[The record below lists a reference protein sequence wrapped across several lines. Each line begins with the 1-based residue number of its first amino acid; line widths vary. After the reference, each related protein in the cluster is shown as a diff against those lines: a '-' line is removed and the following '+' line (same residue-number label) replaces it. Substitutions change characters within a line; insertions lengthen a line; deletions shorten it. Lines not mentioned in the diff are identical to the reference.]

1 MLAGLWLM
9 GCGGALAATGQPDSA
24 EPQAEDFPA
33 SELEGL
39 QPEGSEN
46 NEQAGKSGRDH
57 LGLLFESKDGRFRF
71 NPWLRGQFRYSDP
84 LQGDL
89 LDNGQLSD
97 PPGGEFEVRRAR
109 LKIEGHLFS
118 PKLGF
123 YYEHELSG
131 DHPLLDLRLDLDPGE
146 GFLARIGQY
155 KVLYNRER
163 IDSSGKQQFVER
175 SIATYAFT
183 LDRQIGATLMKQSLE
198 GSAFDNWL
206 MLGLFEGDGIS
217 PEARG
222 GAPMAVARW
231 QWQFLG
237 RDLPFSQ
244 GDIKLRE
251 EAAASL
257 SFGAAGVR
265 GPYTRFSSSGG
276 GQLRG
281 YAAGG
286 DERYTLR
293 QYLQEFAWQ
302 YRGYSIQQEYH
313 IKHITDHESVRDSEL
328 HGGYAQF
335 GKAWRV
341 DWQTLPFVWEL
352 AVRLARVDWDK
363 TLLDRTQ
370 REYSLVGN
378 VFFSGHDNKL
388 SFELS
393 KLELQETNQPGV
405 DETRVQLQWDISF

>member
-9 GCGGALAATGQPDSA
+9 SSGGALGATGQSDSA
-24 EPQAEDFPA
+24 EPKVEDLPPSEPA
-33 SELEGL
+33 DAQQVADPDAKQTG
-39 QPEGSEN
+39 
-46 NEQAGKSGRDH
+46 ATGRDY
-57 LGLLFESKDGRFRF
+57 LGLLFESEDGRFRF
-71 NPWLRGQFRYSDP
+71 NPWLRGQFRYSHP

-89 LDNGQLSD
+89 LDSGQLSD
-97 PPGGEFEVRRAR
+97 PPGGEFELRRAR
-109 LKIEGHLFS
+109 LKIEGHVFS
-118 PKLGF
+118 PMLGF

-131 DHPLLDLRLDLDPGE
+131 DHPLLDLRLDLDPGD
-146 GFLARIGQY
+146 GLSARIGQY

-175 SIATYAFT
+175 SIATYSFT
-183 LDRQIGATLMKQSLE
+183 LDRQIGATLAKRSLE
-198 GSAFDNWL
+198 GSAFDNSL

-217 PEARG
+217 PAARG

-237 RDLPFSQ
+237 RELPFSQ
-244 GDIKLRE
+244 GDIKPRE

-265 GPYTRFSSSGG
+265 GPYTRFSSAGG

-286 DERYTLR
+286 DERYSLR

-313 IKHITDHESVRDSEL
+313 LKLITDHESAQSSEL
-328 HGGYAQF
+328 RGGYAQF
-335 GKAWRV
+335 GKAWRI
-341 DWQTLPFVWEL
+341 DWQVLPFVWEL
-352 AVRLARVDWDK
+352 AVRLARVEWDK

-393 KLELQETNQPGV
+393 ELELQETGQPGV
-405 DETRVQLQWDISF
+405 EETRVQLQWDISF